1 MDKCAIDKSLGL
13 IVLHLLSSNN
23 AGAQLRGGVGVQLHT
38 CGPGQQTKW
47 LTLKGR
53 RRTGKFVQVES

>member
-23 AGAQLRGGVGVQLHT
+23 AGAI
-38 CGPGQQTKW
+38 
-47 LTLKGR
+47 KGR
-53 RRTGKFVQVES
+53 CWSTIAYQKTGWFERSLNACFIAITPK